1 MSLAT
6 SSTHKLAEI
15 AERVTE
21 RSHVDILFA
30 MILRRSENAR
40 QQWVAK
46 KHHDGSE
53 STGGKLQEKIRR
65 PQAVAGTAATV
76 LCNWCA
82 MRNLLSRRKKEKP
95 GAQNSEQG
103 VNILTWIQVR
113 GDYAR
118 AISSEL

>member
-1 MSLAT
+1 
-6 SSTHKLAEI
+6 
-15 AERVTE
+15 
-21 RSHVDILFA
+21 
-30 MILRRSENAR
+30 
-40 QQWVAK
+40 
-46 KHHDGSE
+46 
-53 STGGKLQEKIRR
+53 
-65 PQAVAGTAATV
+65 
-76 LCNWCA
+76 